1 MKTTIITRMALV
13 FGISFLT
20 MSATA
25 NTAPSNTVSPSPEKT
40 ISSYF
45 KFPKVLIPYNTAPAS
60 KPVKVEVIFTTGK
73 DGKVNYAYA
82 KTRDLKL
89 KNEIERQF
97 STFKISQ
104 LQENVAH
111 SVVLNFSYLDG
122 DN

>member
-13 FGISFLT
+13 FGISLISMAAAAGT
-20 MSATA
+20 T
-25 NTAPSNTVSPSPEKT
+25 PGNTVTPSPEKT

-45 KFPKVLIPYNTAPAS
+45 KFPKVLIPYSAAPAS

-89 KNEIERQF
+89 KKEIERQL
-97 STFKISQ
+97 STYKISQ

-111 SVVLNFSYLDG
+111 RVVLNFKYLDS
-122 DN
+122 NN